1 MKDNT
6 SVMVIFPA
14 ETYNKINIS
23 EGVPRFKRAE
33 R

>member
-14 ETYNKINIS
+14 ETYHKINDR
-23 EGVPRFKRAE
+23 GRASFE
-33 R
+33 FP